1 LEICCTLEKGTLPTP
16 ETLSVRPVDVFDVD
30 DEPEPDDEFDDE
42 PDVEELVEPEP
53 PMLTLSTVP
62 VT

>member
-16 ETLSVRPVDVFDVD
+16 EMLSVRPVDVLEDE
-30 DEPEPDDEFDDE
+30 DEPEPDVDPDVDE
-42 PDVEELVEPEP
+42 PVEPEP

-62 VT
+62 FT

>member
-16 ETLSVRPVDVFDVD
+16 EILSVNPLVELEPDEALEDVEV
-30 DEPEPDDEFDDE
+30 DEP
-42 PDVEELVEPEP
+42 VEPELDP

>member
-16 ETLSVRPVDVFDVD
+16 EILSVRPVDVL
-30 DEPEPDDEFDDE
+30 E
-42 PDVEELVEPEP
+42 PDVEDPDPVVEPVP

-62 VT
+62 LT